1 MKYNVKENPVD
12 DGFTPIP
19 EGEYELCITKAEVKP
34 AKSGRGENL
43 NLMVQVLEGKYK
55 NRSWFENLCVVHDN
69 DEAQRIAR
77 GKLSSL
83 CLAIGIEEFED
94 ESELLDQAFK
104 AVVTVRKGTGGYDD
118 SNQIKRFIIGKGK
131 SKTKV
136 DKSGFV
142 AKYETETA
150 ESQEQVTLETDKL
163 PWG

>member
-1 MKYNVKENPVD
+1 MKYSVKENPVD
-12 DGFTPIP
+12 EGFSPIP

-94 ESELLDQAFK
+94 ESELLDQSFK
-104 AVVTVRKGTGGYDD
+104 AVVTIRKGTGGYEDT
-118 SNQIKRFIIGKGK
+118 NQIKKYIIGKGK

-136 DKSGFV
+136 DKSAFV
-142 AKYETETA
+142 AKFSETEEA
-150 ESQEQVTLETDKL
+150 ELSEEFKKDNVS
-163 PWG
+163 W